1 MKTCCIILIALLLP
15 PQWLASVYGHILDRE
30 GKPLANAQ
38 IKYTNV
44 GAVDYSQVGAAKI
57 KDGTGR
63 IYKTKTDK
71 KGEFSLLGVEYG
83 VYQIEITAAD
93 GSHAY
98 SGKKNIGDNTDLNS
112 QNVLNI
118 DLSTAEAGL
127 VPAGAGTNLGA
138 GKKGKDQLALIRQE
152 NANAVKINRL
162 IVQLHGAL
170 DVQDWPNATE
180 LLNQLIVL
188 DANRWE
194 FYQNLGTIQANQTH
208 YEEAVQNFA
217 KGVTVAEKMLANAA
231 DPAAAKII
239 ISDLLLSEGDGYNRL
254 GKLDQAI
261 ELYEKASGLSPA
273 PATAHYHACN
283 ALNNHGQTEAAI
295 ETCRKAIAED
305 PAQWEFYQTLGS
317 ALNTAEKHQD
327 ALEAYQQGV
336 AAASKMLAGQP
347 DSSRAKTGLGQML
360 NSEGNLLVQMKRY
373 DDAAGIFGEAAKVS
387 SYPAMPYFN
396 LCATYY
402 NLRRSAD
409 AVAACDQAIASDATM
424 ADAYFIK
431 ASVLFGQGKLDQ
443 GYYVTPSGTREALNK
458 YLEYAPFGDHANDV
472 RAMIGKL
479 DARVEITVKPTKK

>member
-118 DLSTAEAGL
+118 DLSTVEAGL
-127 VPAGAGTNLGA
+127 VPAGAGTNLAA

-194 FYQNLGTIQANQTH
+194 FYQNLGTIQAN
-208 YEEAVQNFA
+208 
-217 KGVTVAEKMLANAA
+217 
-231 DPAAAKII
+231 
-239 ISDLLLSEGDGYNRL
+239 
-254 GKLDQAI
+254 
-261 ELYEKASGLSPA
+261 
-273 PATAHYHACN
+273 
-283 ALNNHGQTEAAI
+283 
-295 ETCRKAIAED
+295 
-305 PAQWEFYQTLGS
+305 
-317 ALNTAEKHQD
+317 
-327 ALEAYQQGV
+327 
-336 AAASKMLAGQP
+336 
-347 DSSRAKTGLGQML
+347 
-360 NSEGNLLVQMKRY
+360 
-373 DDAAGIFGEAAKVS
+373 
-387 SYPAMPYFN
+387 
-396 LCATYY
+396 
-402 NLRRSAD
+402 
-409 AVAACDQAIASDATM
+409 
-424 ADAYFIK
+424 
-431 ASVLFGQGKLDQ
+431 
-443 GYYVTPSGTREALNK
+443 
-458 YLEYAPFGDHANDV
+458 
-472 RAMIGKL
+472 
-479 DARVEITVKPTKK
+479 